1 MRSLIFDL
9 KRSDQSHSFFLNGP
23 KRVCPQLVSLV
34 PDRLERKPRL
44 GSEPRGGGRPS
55 ANPHLFLP
63 STTFETLFPT
73 PVPTLYLRWRGLRGE
88 KWSHYAG
95 LLRPRLDGPDK
106 VPLPPLMAVLKDVG
120 KGEKRER
127 KREMLA
133 DTVPTISTASLRDQH
148 QASLWGISLDSTIS
162 TENNIERLNVRMEI
176 PRWGGGRQ
184 HRVLFSRTNITKSSP
199 AQLIYHY

>member
-9 KRSDQSHSFFLNGP
+9 KRSDQSNSFFLNGP
-23 KRVCPQLVSLV
+23 NRVCPQLVSLV

-127 KREMLA
+127 GRERCWLIQSPPSA
-133 DTVPTISTASLRDQH
+133 LQV
-148 QASLWGISLDSTIS
+148 WG
-162 TENNIERLNVRMEI
+162 
-176 PRWGGGRQ
+176 
-184 HRVLFSRTNITKSSP
+184 TNIRHPFEGFPWILPSALKTILKD
-199 AQLIYHY
+199 